1 MLEADKTIFEIKE
14 LFRKLSAGFCMYHYC
29 FPQLESN
36 FLQKRKF
43 SNYGLQI
50 DNIIS
55 HKF

>member
-14 LFRKLSAGFCMYHYC
+14 LFSQLSAGFCMYHYC